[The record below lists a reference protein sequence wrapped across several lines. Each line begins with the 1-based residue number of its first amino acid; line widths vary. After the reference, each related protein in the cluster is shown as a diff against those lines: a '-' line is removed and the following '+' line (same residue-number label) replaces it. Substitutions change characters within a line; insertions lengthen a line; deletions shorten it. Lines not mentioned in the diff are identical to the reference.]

1 MSIWVEG
8 SIPVTGTAVAAVA
21 VDADVTAT
29 AAVVRSAF
37 VYIFAD
43 FRSVGIDDC
52 DVEPRRAVAVVEA

>member
-1 MSIWVEG
+1 MTGHSSPRPSLKSEWTCALQLTTAVMSIWVEG

-37 VYIFAD
+37 VYI
-43 FRSVGIDDC
+43 
-52 DVEPRRAVAVVEA
+52 